1 MIEIFHSL
9 KLKELINELGKVF
22 PIEKNGFNAMRTLPI
37 LQNNRPKDPKIIY
50 F

>member
-9 KLKELINELGKVF
+9 KLKELINELRKVF
-22 PIEKNGFNAMRTLPI
+22 PIEENGFNTMRTLPI
-37 LQNNRPKDPKIIY
+37 LQNNRPKDPKNIY

>member
-1 MIEIFHSL
+1 MIDLFHSL
-9 KLKELINELGKVF
+9 KIKELINELGKVF
-22 PIEKNGFNAMRTLPI
+22 PIEENGFNPVRTLPI